1 MDGPEIF
8 KFAVRVVGETL
19 DHLLKKG
26 ELQPTDLDHL
36 FLHQANLRIIES
48 IRKRLKL
55 PREKVPVNIDR
66 YGNMSSATI
75 PIALYERGRCGPPQE
90 EISWPRLLSAQ
101 GLPGAYLN
109 EMVNMGA

>member
-75 PIALYERGRCGPPQE
+75 PIALYEEVAAGRLKEGD
-90 EISWPRLLSAQ
+90 LLAAVAFGA
-101 GLPGAYLN
+101 GLTWGGIL
-109 EMVNMGA
+109 MRW